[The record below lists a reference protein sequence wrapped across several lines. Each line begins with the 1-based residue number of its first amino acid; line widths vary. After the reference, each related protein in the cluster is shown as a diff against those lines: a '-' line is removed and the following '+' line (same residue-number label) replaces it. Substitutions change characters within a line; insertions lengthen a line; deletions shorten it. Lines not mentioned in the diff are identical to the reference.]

1 LFSTKVRA
9 MPAIDI
15 TREKLHAYLNDA
27 LTDPEMAQVE
37 QALRDS
43 EALRR
48 SLQKVM
54 QDRERGEHTLGAV
67 WCRERL
73 TCPSREQLG
82 SFLLEVLDDDQQ
94 DYIEFHLKTIGCAFC
109 LANLHDLEALQNE
122 PAPKARERRR
132 RFFQSS
138 AGFLHIA
145 REGK

>member
-1 LFSTKVRA
+1 MVGA
-9 MPAIDI
+9 MPKSEI

-82 SFLLEVLDDDQQ
+82 SFLLQVLDDEQQ
-94 DYIEFHLKTIGCAFC
+94 EYIEFHLQAIGCAFC
-109 LANLHDLEALQNE
+109 LANLADLQSLQNE
-122 PAPKARERRR
+122 PAPNARERRR

-138 AGFLHIA
+138 AGYLHIA
-145 REGK
+145 RDGK

>member
-1 LFSTKVRA
+1 MVRA
-9 MPAIDI
+9 MPISEI

-43 EALRR
+43 ETLRR

-82 SFLLEVLDDDQQ
+82 SFLLQVLDDEQQ
-94 DYIEFHLKTIGCAFC
+94 DYIEFHLHAVGCAFC
-109 LANLHDLEALQNE
+109 LANLADLQCLQHE
-122 PAPKARERRR
+122 PAPNARERRK

-138 AGFLHIA
+138 AGYLHIA
-145 REGK
+145 RDGK

>member
-1 LFSTKVRA
+1 
-9 MPAIDI
+9 MPLTDI

-43 EALRR
+43 EPLRR

-54 QDRERGEHTLGAV
+54 QDRDRGEHTLGAV

-73 TCPSREQLG
+73 SCPTREQLG
-82 SFLLEVLDDDQQ
+82 SFLLQVLDDEHQ
-94 DYIEFHLKTIGCAFC
+94 DYVEFHLNTIGCGVC
-109 LANLHDLEALQNE
+109 LANLADLQSLQNE
-122 PAPKARERRR
+122 PAPNARERRR

-145 REGK
+145 RDNKK

>member
-1 LFSTKVRA
+1 
-9 MPAIDI
+9 MPTSEI

-27 LTDPEMAQVE
+27 LTDREMAQVE

-48 SLQKVM
+48 SLQMVM

-82 SFLLEVLDDDQQ
+82 SFLLQVLDEDQQ
-94 DYIEFHLKTIGCAFC
+94 DYVEFHLHTIGCAVC
-109 LANLHDLEALQNE
+109 LANLADLQSLQNE
-122 PAPKARERRR
+122 PAPNARERRK

-138 AGFLHIA
+138 AGYLHIA
-145 REGK
+145 RDGK

>member
-1 LFSTKVRA
+1 
-9 MPAIDI
+9 
-15 TREKLHAYLNDA
+15 
-27 LTDPEMAQVE
+27 MAQVE

-43 EALRR
+43 ETLRR

-54 QDRERGEHTLGAV
+54 QDRDRGEHTLGAV

-82 SFLLEVLDDDQQ
+82 SFLLQVLDDDLQ
-94 DYIEFHLKTIGCAFC
+94 DYLDFHLGTVGCAFC
-109 LANLHDLEALQNE
+109 LANLHDLQSMQND
-122 PAPKARERRR
+122 PAPNARERRR

-145 REGK
+145 RDNK

>member
-1 LFSTKVRA
+1 MGTEKNRPTTVRA
-9 MPAIDI
+9 MPMSDI

-48 SLQKVM
+48 SLQNVM
-54 QDRERGEHTLGAV
+54 QDRDRGEHTLGAV

-82 SFLLEVLDDDQQ
+82 SYLLQVLDEDQQ
-94 DYIEFHLKTIGCAFC
+94 DYIEFHLNT
-109 LANLHDLEALQNE
+109 
-122 PAPKARERRR
+122 
-132 RFFQSS
+132 
-138 AGFLHIA
+138 
-145 REGK
+145 

>member
-1 LFSTKVRA
+1 
-9 MPAIDI
+9 MPASDI

-82 SFLLEVLDDDQQ
+82 SFLLQVLDDEQQ
-94 DYIEFHLKTIGCAFC
+94 EYVEFHLQTIGCAFC
-109 LANLHDLEALQNE
+109 LANLADLQSLQNE
-122 PAPKARERRR
+122 PAPNARERRK

-138 AGFLHIA
+138 AGYLHIA
-145 REGK
+145 RENK

>member
-1 LFSTKVRA
+1 
-9 MPAIDI
+9 MPASEI

-37 QALRDS
+37 QALRESD
-43 EALRR
+43 ALRR

-73 TCPSREQLG
+73 TCPTREQLG
-82 SFLLEVLDDDQQ
+82 SFLLQVLDDEQQ
-94 DYIEFHLKTIGCAFC
+94 EYIEFHLQTIGCAFC
-109 LANLHDLEALQNE
+109 LANLADLQSLQNE
-122 PAPKARERRR
+122 PAPNARERRK

-138 AGFLHIA
+138 AGYLHIA
-145 REGK
+145 RDGK

>member
-1 LFSTKVRA
+1 MLSTE
-9 MPAIDI
+9 I

-27 LTDPEMAQVE
+27 LTDTEMAQVE
-37 QALRDS
+37 QALRNSDH
-43 EALRR
+43 LRR

-82 SFLLEVLDDDQQ
+82 SYLLQVLDDEQQ
-94 DYIEFHLKTIGCAFC
+94 DYIEFHLNSVSCAFC
-109 LANLHDLEALQNE
+109 LANLADLQSLQNE
-122 PAPKARERRR
+122 PAPNARERRR

-138 AGFLHIA
+138 AGYLHIA
-145 REGK
+145 RDGK

>member
-1 LFSTKVRA
+1 MVRA
-9 MPAIDI
+9 MPISEI

-82 SFLLEVLDDDQQ
+82 SFLLQVLDDEQQ
-94 DYIEFHLKTIGCAFC
+94 EYIEFHLQAIGCAFC
-109 LANLHDLEALQNE
+109 LANLADLKSLQNE
-122 PAPKARERRR
+122 PAPNARERRR

-138 AGFLHIA
+138 AGYLHIA
-145 REGK
+145 RDGK

>member
-1 LFSTKVRA
+1 
-9 MPAIDI
+9 MPMTEI

-43 EALRR
+43 ETLRR
-48 SLQKVM
+48 SLQMVM
-54 QDRERGEHTLGAV
+54 QDRDRGEHTLGAV

-82 SFLLEVLDDDQQ
+82 SYLLQVLDDDEQ
-94 DYIEFHLKTIGCAFC
+94 DYIEFHLNTIGCACC
-109 LANLHDLEALQNE
+109 LANLHDLESLQKE
-122 PAPKARERRR
+122 PAPNARERRR

-138 AGFLHIA
+138 AGYLHIA
-145 REGK
+145 REKKS